1 MGIDM
6 RRGLTNT
13 PFCGSAFQFNTTIL
27 PSQSVSKY
35 FDSRQLEAASIIIK
49 VELANQDDRLCT
61 LISVQ
66 DPLCPVKENLGEAK
80 R

>member
-1 MGIDM
+1 M
-6 RRGLTNT
+6 
-13 PFCGSAFQFNTTIL
+13 
-27 PSQSVSKY
+27 
-35 FDSRQLEAASIIIK
+35 EAASILIK